1 MLSEPMTLYKLMILY
16 MLRQVNFP
24 LTEDR
29 ISDFFLSREYTTYFT
44 LKQAL
49 AELIEAE
56 LIRCHQV
63 ANTTRYTITPEGSE
77 TFQFFGKKVTPE
89 ILKDMD
95 EFLKE
100 NRFRIRNEVGVT
112 ADYYLSDAGEYVIQ
126 CEVSEGRSKLIS
138 LTLSAPDKAQAEM
151 MCGRWKNMSQDIYGY
166 IVQKLLGGN

>member
-29 ISDFFLSREYTTYFT
+29 LSEFFLSREYTTYFT

-49 AELIEAE
+49 AELIDAE

-63 ANTTRYTITPEGSE
+63 ANTTRYTITPEGAD
-77 TFQFFGKKVTPE
+77 TYQFFGKKITPE

-100 NRFRIRNEVGVT
+100 NRFRIRSEVGVT
-112 ADYYLSDAGEYVIQ
+112 SDYYLSDSGEMATGWRY
-126 CEVSEGRSKLIS
+126 
-138 LTLSAPDKAQAEM
+138 
-151 MCGRWKNMSQDIYGY
+151 
-166 IVQKLLGGN
+166 LGGNWYYFNANGSMRTGCSSFRTPLARRLIFSLISYCSPRINLV

>member
-29 ISDFFLSREYTTYFT
+29 ISEFFLSREYTTYFT

-63 ANTTRYTITPEGSE
+63 ANTTRYTITPEGAE
-77 TFQFFGKKVTPE
+77 TYQFFGKKITPE
-89 ILKDMD
+89 ILQDMD
-95 EFLKE
+95 DFLKE

-112 ADYYLSDAGEYVIQ
+112 ADYYLSDTGDYVIQ
-126 CEVSEGRSKLIS
+126 CDVNEGRSKVIS
-138 LTLSAPDKAQAEM
+138 LTLSAPDETQAAL
-151 MCGRWKNMSQDIYGY
+151 MCGRWKEHNQEIYAY
-166 IVQKLLGGN
+166 VMNKLLGDS